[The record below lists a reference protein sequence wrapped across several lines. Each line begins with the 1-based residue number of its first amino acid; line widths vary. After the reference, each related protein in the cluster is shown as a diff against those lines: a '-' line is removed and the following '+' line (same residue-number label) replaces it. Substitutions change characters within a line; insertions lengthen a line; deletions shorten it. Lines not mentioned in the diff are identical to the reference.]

1 MAMPLGLYPCA
12 DGVSE
17 LWRWPAP
24 GGTVALALGSAWNAA
39 AAAAAGELL
48 GSRVSHIVSVGS
60 HRNFK
65 AIEALMAEHGHRHI
79 EHHFFRMSDWLRPDE
94 QLDLKADLAETL
106 QGHNR
111 SPTVA
116 LAFFLYNGHTLREA
130 YRRLLCVR
138 PGVDPLPP
146 YRRGLCALE
155 AELCEGHSVCDS
167 DNFAKHV
174 TELMSLP
181 DLRELAGSCPPAF
194 HEPEEDLEDSADV
207 AEGVEHFGLAVA
219 VRRLAI
225 AALLAEVDG
234 LDDRNNGS

>member
-106 QGHNR
+106 Q
-111 SPTVA
+111 
-116 LAFFLYNGHTLREA
+116 A